1 MWGWGL
7 EVTERGCT
15 RFEIWGVGKIG
26 GLHKIGGLGLLCQL
40 CSLYPRHKNPC
51 FYSFCFCL
59 LWLPGNVAGLT
70 NHLVLFLKNAF
81 RARCNVMESM
91 LKAFM

>member
-26 GLHKIGGLGLLCQL
+26 GPRKIGGLGLLCQL
-40 CSLYPRHKNPC
+40 CSLYPRH
-51 FYSFCFCL
+51 
-59 LWLPGNVAGLT
+59 
-70 NHLVLFLKNAF
+70 
-81 RARCNVMESM
+81 
-91 LKAFM
+91 